1 MSSTKACDMQAFAL
15 LRFLIM
21 EQIFIVN
28 EDQRAIL
35 ETVERFVEEEV
46 RPHAARLDANPDPA
60 DGFSWEIVE
69 KAHELG
75 IRTMTLSEKWGG
87 LGTDS
92 LTTAMVIEEL
102 AKGDIGVSVIF
113 AQTLKIAQIMEK
125 ALNAEQQARVLAK
138 FSSDPRGMLAIGIT
152 EPDTASNYF
161 LPYPTPFRTSAR
173 RTPGGW
179 IVNGMKHFISNGNRA
194 SFYLLFAQTEP
205 GKPLAEGST
214 CFLLERGRSGFSI
227 GRVHDKM
234 GERLANNAELIF
246 QDCFVPDEN
255 VVGEPGKGYSVLA
268 QFFPQSNAYAGATI
282 LGVAVA
288 LHRKAIEWAQVRVQ
302 GGKPL
307 IEHDGIRSQLAEMR
321 MLVDASRSYIHRAC
335 WLADHQE
342 YGWDK
347 TLGALP
353 KAMAAQ
359 AAWKIATWTME
370 IHGGHGYMKEFG
382 VEKLMRDAAAFLHSD
397 GVNRTLFLKAANF
410 MFTD

>member
-1 MSSTKACDMQAFAL
+1 MDP
-15 LRFLIM
+15 
-21 EQIFIVN
+21 IFVVN
-28 EDQRAIL
+28 PEQRAIL
-35 ETVERFVEEEV
+35 DTVARFVEQEV
-46 RPHAARLDANPDPA
+46 RPRAARLDADPDPA
-60 DGFSWEIVE
+60 GGFSWEIVE
-69 KAHELG
+69 KAHEVG

-102 AKGDIGVSVIF
+102 AKGDIGVSVVF

-125 ALNAEQQARVLAK
+125 ALNAEQQARVLPK
-138 FSSDPRGMLAIGIT
+138 FASDPRGMLAIGIT
-152 EPDTASNYF
+152 EPDNASNYF
-161 LPYPTPFRTSAR
+161 LPYPAPFRTSAKKAS
-173 RTPGGW
+173 GGW

-194 SFYLLFAQTEP
+194 SFYLLFAQTEA
-205 GKPLAEGST
+205 GRPLAEGST
-214 CFLLERGRSGFSI
+214 CFLLESGRPGFTI

-234 GERLANNAELIF
+234 GERLANNAELVF
-246 QDCFVPDEN
+246 QDCFVPDGN
-255 VVGEPGKGYSVLA
+255 VVGEAGSGFRVLA
-268 QFFPQSNAYAGATI
+268 QFFPQSNAYAAATI

-288 LHRKAIEWAQVRVQ
+288 LHRKAVEWARVRVQ

-307 IEHDGIRSQLAEMR
+307 IEHDGIRAQLAEMR
-321 MLVDASRSYIHRAC
+321 MLIDASRSYIHRAA
-335 WLADHQE
+335 WLADHQDR
-342 YGWDK
+342 GWDR

-382 VEKLMRDAAAFLHSD
+382 VEKLVRDAAAFLHSD

-410 MFTD
+410 MFGET

>member
-1 MSSTKACDMQAFAL
+1 
-15 LRFLIM
+15 M
-21 EQIFIVN
+21 EPIFVVN

-35 ETVERFVEEEV
+35 ETVTRFVEQEV
-46 RPHAARLDANPDPA
+46 RPRAARLDANPDPA
-60 DGFSWEIVE
+60 EGFSWEIVE

-75 IRTMTLSEKWGG
+75 IRTMTLSEQWGG

-113 AQTLKIAQIMEK
+113 AQTLKIAQIMGK
-125 ALNAEQQARVLAK
+125 ALNAEQQGRVLPK

-161 LPYPTPFRTSAR
+161 LPYPAPFRTSAQR
-173 RTPGGW
+173 ASGGW

-214 CFLLERGRSGFSI
+214 CFLLERGRPGFTI

-234 GERLANNAELIF
+234 GERLANNAELVF
-246 QDCFVPDEN
+246 QDCFIPNEN
-255 VVGEPGKGYSVLA
+255 VVGEPGKGFQVMA

-307 IEHDGIRSQLAEMR
+307 IEHDGIRAQLAEMR
-321 MLVDASRSYIHRAC
+321 MLIDASRSYIHRAC

-342 YGWDK
+342 HGWDK

-370 IHGGHGYMKEFG
+370 IHGGHGYMKEVG
-382 VEKLMRDAAAFLHSD
+382 IEKLVRDAAAFLHSD

-410 MFTD
+410 MFRD